1 MQSYEDELKEQL
13 TFIVCTKV
21 SKRCELDGSDGPNDK
36 KNLQKFK
43 LDNARTGCA
52 NIRSFISKLPKRKD
66 VIFEK
71 NVIYILVLK

>member
-1 MQSYEDELKEQL
+1 MQSYEVELKVQL

-21 SKRCELDGSDGPNDK
+21 SKRRKLDGSDGPNDK

-52 NIRSFISKLPKRKD
+52 NIRSFISQLLKRKD
-66 VIFEK
+66 VIFQQ
-71 NVIYILVLK
+71 IL